1 MKLINGV
8 RKTMFE
14 DNTLAVFHF
23 IWQTIFK
30 QKLKIHFFSSRK
42 RHPRLQTYK
51 KNFKKESIK

>member
-30 QKLKIHFFSSRK
+30 QKLKIHFF
-42 RHPRLQTYK
+42 LQGRGY
-51 KNFKKESIK
+51 